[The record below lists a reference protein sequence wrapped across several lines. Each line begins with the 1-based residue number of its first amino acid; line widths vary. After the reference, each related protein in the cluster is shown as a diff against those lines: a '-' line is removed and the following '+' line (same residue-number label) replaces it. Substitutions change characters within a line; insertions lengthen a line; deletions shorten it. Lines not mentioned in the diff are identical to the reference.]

1 MNEADRR
8 LGMDRD
14 ITRRDFLNGTS
25 VAIGSSLLGAGTA
38 AASPAAVRTAPEQDK
53 LPYPTT
59 WKVGNTYPPRLT
71 GMRGSHP
78 GSFEAAHAMR
88 DGKRY
93 DNVTDLDE
101 TYDLIVVGGGLS
113 GLAAAYYFK
122 KALPESKI
130 LILDNHDDFGGHA
143 KRNEFEVDGHTVV
156 TYGGSVYM
164 TGAYTPEGLAM
175 LADIGLDWDRFNSTT
190 TTSYDL
196 YGDGY
201 GAIGEMGLQ
210 AGVLFDRETFGADHL
225 AVGEPQGRDTSAADW
240 QQFLAGAPLSPE
252 AKRDITRLYTAN
264 TDYLPGLDREEK
276 IAKLRR
282 MSYQDYI
289 LDVVGTTPDVVPYF
303 LKQTLG
309 GPNGAAGIDSLSAY
323 VAWRHNSLPGF
334 RGLGLGE
341 RPARSWLGDTP
352 NPLNRIH
359 FPDGNA
365 GLARLIVRWLNADA
379 LPGSTM
385 EDSVTTP
392 VRYERLDQPDADV
405 RIRLNST
412 VIDAAHAG
420 ERRTASEVAVTYVIG
435 DQAYRV
441 RGSTCVLACYNAVI
455 PHIVRE
461 LPQEQ
466 KEALHMA
473 VRTARVYTN
482 VLIRDWQAFI
492 KLGINGAHCPGSF
505 HQFFSL
511 SWTTKIG
518 DYGFAESPDQP
529 IVVRMNRDPI
539 APGLSA
545 RDQFRAG
552 RENILATSFEDCE
565 RHIRDQ
571 LNRALG
577 AGGFDAAEDI
587 LAIIVNRWPHGYA
600 GAANELY
607 DPEWGYDETPWIR
620 GRQRFGR
627 ITIANSDASA
637 ICLAQTAFDQA
648 HRAVNELLTDVLRPE
663 FQYPWA
669 ERT

>member
-1 MNEADRR
+1 
-8 LGMDRD
+8 MDRD

-25 VAIGSSLLGAGTA
+25 VAIGGSLLAAGTA
-38 AASPAAVRTAPEQDK
+38 NASPAAAEATAKQTA
-53 LPYPTT
+53 LPYPPT
-59 WKVGNTYPPRLT
+59 WEVGNNYPPRLT

-78 GSFEAAHAMR
+78 GSFEVAHAVR

-93 DNVTDLDE
+93 DDVTDLDE

-113 GLAAAYYFK
+113 GLAAAYFFK
-122 KALPESKI
+122 KALPDSKV
-130 LILDNHDDFGGHA
+130 LILDNHDDFGGQA
-143 KRNEFEVDGHTVV
+143 KRNEFEVDGRTVV

-164 TGAYTPEGLAM
+164 TGAYTHEAMDM
-175 LADIGLDWDRFNSTT
+175 LADIGLDWDRFNRTT
-190 TTSYDL
+190 ATSYEL

-201 GAIGEMGLQ
+201 GGIGSMGLE
-210 AGVLFDRETFGADHL
+210 AGVLFDRETFGEDHL
-225 AVGEPQGRDTSAADW
+225 AVGEPQGRASAADW
-240 QQFLAGAPLSPE
+240 EQFLAGAPLSAQ
-252 AKRDITRLYTAN
+252 AKRDIVRLYTENA
-264 TDYLPGLDREEK
+264 DYLPGLSREAK

-282 MSYQDYI
+282 ISYQQYI
-289 LDVVGTTPDVVPYF
+289 LDVVGVTPDVVPYF

-309 GPNGAAGIDSLSAY
+309 GPNGAAGIDSVSAY
-323 VAWRHNSLPGF
+323 VAYRHNSLPGF
-334 RGLGLGE
+334 GGLELGD
-341 RPARSWLGDTP
+341 RPPRNFLGARSP
-352 NPLNRIH
+352 VERIH

-365 GLARLIVRWLNADA
+365 GLARLIVRWLNPAA

-392 VRYERLDQPDADV
+392 VSYERLDRPEDDV

-412 VIDAAHAG
+412 VIDATHVG
-420 ERRTASEVAVTYVIG
+420 ERRTASEVAVTYVNG
-435 DQAYRV
+435 DKAYRV
-441 RGSTCVLACYNAVI
+441 RGSTCVMGCYNAVI
-455 PHIVRE
+455 PHLMRD
-461 LPQEQ
+461 LPSEQ

-482 VLIRDWQAFI
+482 VLVRNWRPFV

-511 SWTTKIG
+511 SWTTRIG
-518 DYGFAESPDQP
+518 DYRYTESPDEP

-552 RENILATSFEDCE
+552 RENILATSFEDYE
-565 RHIRDQ
+565 RNVRDQ

-577 AGGFDAAEDI
+577 AGGFDAADDI
-587 LAIIVNRWPHGYA
+587 LAITVNRWPHGYA

-607 DPEWGYDETPWIR
+607 DPEWGYDEPPWVK
-620 GRQRFGR
+620 GRKRFGR
-627 ITIANSDASA
+627 ITIANTDAAA
-637 ICLAQTAFDQA
+637 ICLAQAAFDQA
-648 HRAVNELLTDVLRPE
+648 HRAVSELLTDVLRPE

>member
-1 MNEADRR
+1 MKETDRR

-25 VAIGSSLLGAGTA
+25 VAIGGSLLAAGTA
-38 AASPAAVRTAPEQDK
+38 GASPATPGATAKQAG
-53 LPYPTT
+53 LPYPKT
-59 WKVGNTYPPRLT
+59 WEVGNNYPPRLL

-78 GSFEAAHAMR
+78 GSFEAAHAVR

-93 DNVTDLDE
+93 DDVTDLDE

-130 LILDNHDDFGGHA
+130 LILDNHDDFGGQA

-164 TGAYTPEGLAM
+164 TGAYTPEGLTM
-175 LADIGLDWDRFNSTT
+175 LQDIGLDWDRFNSTT
-190 TTSYDL
+190 STSYEL

-201 GAIGEMGLQ
+201 GGVGTMDLQ
-210 AGVLFDRETFGADHL
+210 AGVLFDRETFGEDHL
-225 AVGEPQGRDTSAADW
+225 AVGEPQGRASAADW
-240 QQFLAGAPLSPE
+240 ERFLAGAPLSPQ
-252 AKRDITRLYTAN
+252 AKRDIVRLYTENA
-264 TDYLPGLDREEK
+264 DYLPGLDREEK

-289 LDVVGTTPDVVPYF
+289 LDVVGVTPEVVPYF

-323 VAWRHNSLPGF
+323 VAFRHNSLPGL
-334 RGLGLGE
+334 RGLGLGD
-341 RPARSWLGDTP
+341 RPARSWLGDTY

-365 GLARLIVRWLNADA
+365 GLARLIVRWLNAEA
-379 LPGSTM
+379 LPGHTM

-392 VRYERLDQPDADV
+392 VRYERLDRPDDDV

-412 VIDAAHAG
+412 VINATHVGD
-420 ERRTASEVAVTYVIG
+420 RRTASEVAVTYVTG
-435 DQAYRV
+435 DTAYRV

-455 PHIVRE
+455 PHIVRD

-466 KEALHMA
+466 KDALHMA

-482 VLIRDWQAFI
+482 VLIRNWRAFVE
-492 KLGINGAHCPGSF
+492 LGINGAHCPGSF

-511 SWTTKIG
+511 SWTTRIG
-518 DYGFAESPDQP
+518 DYDFTESPDQP

-539 APGLSA
+539 APGLNA

-552 RENILATSFEDCE
+552 RENILATSFEDFE
-565 RHIRDQ
+565 RNIRDQ

-577 AGGFDAAEDI
+577 AGGFDAADDI
-587 LAIIVNRWPHGYA
+587 LAIMVNRWPHGYA

-607 DPEWGYDETPWIR
+607 DPDWGYDEPPWLQ
-620 GRQRFGR
+620 GRKRFGR
-627 ITIANSDASA
+627 ITIANSDAAA
-637 ICLAQTAFDQA
+637 ICLAQAAFDQA
-648 HRAVNELLTDVLRPE
+648 HRAVNELMTDVIRPE